1 MQDKRKRCTVVKSPK
16 VQELQ
21 SEIQTDSAPIQCP
34 FKPKESNTTVTVKT
48 VKGKET
54 KSDNI
59 NMQQIMEE
67 LLTEMKHMFQTVMKM
82 SLCPPGVKQRLR
94 GCREERVGEDCSHS
108 FKRGQRAICLV
119 DAGHRD
125 PCREMGD

>member
-94 GCREERVGEDCSHS
+94 GCQKCREERVGEDC
-108 FKRGQRAICLV
+108 
-119 DAGHRD
+119 
-125 PCREMGD
+125 